1 MKAFLFPGLVAL
13 AFSGLSSI
21 AWAGDDAVDR
31 SAALRLCRTE
41 AAARANVS
49 ESEVRLDMI
58 QTRARLVRVD
68 LDVWKNGDLV
78 NVRCDVSR
86 DGELTI
92 AAMNL
97 PPVAHAANEGAN

>member
-1 MKAFLFPGLVAL
+1 MKSLILPGLAAL

-21 AWAGDDAVDR
+21 AWAGDDGADR
-31 SAALRLCRTE
+31 SAAFRLCRSE
-41 AAARANVS
+41 AAARANVA

-86 DGELTI
+86 DGELHIT
-92 AAMNL
+92 ALNL
-97 PPVAHAANEGAN
+97 PQVAQAAAH